1 MVVVLGGDVHKKSH
15 TFEAVDGNGR
25 RLDGITVPATPA
37 GHEKAVCW
45 ARCGF
50 GDQERLWGIEDC
62 RQLSGRLERDLLAL
76 GERVVRVPPKLT
88 ARERSSARTRGKSDP
103 IDALAVA
110 RAVLRE
116 PELPVAAHEA
126 ASRELK
132 LLTDRRDDL
141 VAERTRAVNRLRW
154 HLHELDP
161 ARDPS
166 RAELARQS
174 VRDQLA
180 KWLRT
185 QDGLV
190 AELALEILADIDR
203 LSPRIEALA
212 ARIGTAVREYAP
224 ALLAVPGCG
233 PLSAAKIVGET
244 AGIVRFRSEAC
255 FAMFAGT
262 APIPAW
268 SGSTAGRVRLNRS
281 GNRQLNAALHRIA
294 VTQTRHGGPGHDYY
308 RHRLGSG
315 DSTKEALRCLK
326 RQITRAVYRALSSNA
341 RAFER
346 AAA

>member
-37 GHEKAVCW
+37 GHDKAVRW

-62 RQLSGRLERDLLAL
+62 RHLSGRLEQDLLAV

-88 ARERSSARTRGKSDP
+88 AKARASARTRGKSDP
-103 IDALAVA
+103 IDALAIA

-116 PELPVAAHEA
+116 PELPVAAHDA

-166 RAELARQS
+166 RGELARQT
-174 VRDQLA
+174 VRVELA
-180 KWLRT
+180 EWLGT

-203 LSPRIEALA
+203 LSPKIEALA
-212 ARIGTAVREYAP
+212 ARIGSVVREYAP

-233 PLSAAKIVGET
+233 PLSAAKIIGET
-244 AGIVRFRSEAC
+244 AGIARFRSEARY
-255 FAMFAGT
+255 AMFAGT

-294 VTQTRHGGPGHDYY
+294 VTQTRHECPGHDYY
-308 RHRLGSG
+308 HRRLGCG

-341 RAFER
+341 QTTEK